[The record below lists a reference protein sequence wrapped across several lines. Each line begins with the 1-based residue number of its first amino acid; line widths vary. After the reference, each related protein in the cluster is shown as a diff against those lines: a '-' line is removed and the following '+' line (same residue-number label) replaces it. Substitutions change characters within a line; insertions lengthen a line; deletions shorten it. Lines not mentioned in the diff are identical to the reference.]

1 MAENVLESKEIS
13 EFQDVLDN
21 NLVNTEKTS
30 NKSLNII
37 TADQTLDIEGN
48 NSPSALNEDC
58 NVIIEEDEY
67 KNSTKKKSKHKSRSH
82 HNSSSSGSQ
91 KSSKENCSSKRS
103 SENRSR
109 STSPH
114 SNSNGSASIGAG
126 FIINKTSTT
135 PGSRSSCSSSMH
147 KSNSNVSSNAAQDT
161 GTVQDYTEFSST
173 GATFELGTPIDA
185 IASVESL
192 TEPSFIYGLSTSQV
206 ISGSPLLDALGQ
218 DKSFSSSSWRSR
230 EEPGVQRA
238 KKTSWYNALYPSYK
252 SRSEDFKKTFSN
264 LPSGERLIVEYSCA
278 IQKDILVHGRLYA
291 TVNYLCFYANIFRW
305 ETSVALKWK
314 DVNGLTKEKT
324 ALVIPNAIQVTT
336 DTDKHFFTSFAAR
349 DKTYMMLFKLWQNAL
364 LEQPASSADIWRWV
378 HSVYGD
384 ELGLTSEDEP
394 DYVSPFLTPEGSD
407 PTSKVGSVN
416 CSPPS
421 SKKGTPGVHHHL
433 HSTMSVPANL
443 RDAGEDLNP
452 DSFVKRSLMA
462 QINSVNE
469 ESGCAAPLNDDLS
482 DGGPHSL
489 IHAISAPSSVTE
501 DLLAHPIRKKSK
513 HLSDLSDNS
522 EDSELHSGHQLHHH
536 LSISQI
542 FGNSTDQIEIPDIE
556 LTLDKWRSTQEGR
569 ELTNEV
575 YPINVD
581 QLFTLLFTNSKFY
594 RDFHANRKTFDMSQT
609 QWSGK
614 TDNGGEKYREMSYTI
629 SLTHPMGPKHS
640 STNETQVMH
649 AESHPGR
656 QYIVDCEVVNGG
668 IPYADSF
675 YINVH
680 FYVSRVSDNES
691 RLNVMAAIKY
701 KKTVWGLVKTFIEK
715 NTWSGL
721 EDFYSNLAEALHVE
735 ISATKSKSGK
745 SRRKIKKNNKSV
757 PMSNGIRNGNISN
770 DDVDDETEDNSAS
783 LGVSKQI
790 HTNSS
795 QLTTQ
800 IRQSG
805 TSALNDTLVKFILI
819 LLCGLL
825 LANSVLFYKMWDL
838 EAKLGTPLT
847 NLEEVLISA
856 SKDKGGMEKA
866 NLIKILQR
874 QEAAH
879 QIELQKWHDLLGTAA
894 GLLKQTEE
902 SLTNLQKSIHPMT
915 LTKLQGL
922 LDLQPENELK
932 DDEIDNS
939 DQLTKS
945 STTPDRM

>member
-1 MAENVLESKEIS
+1 MEENQMSGSESNE
-13 EFQDVLDN
+13 LYN
-21 NLVNTEKTS
+21 S
-30 NKSLNII
+30 NKSGLNEVNADS
-37 TADQTLDIEGN
+37 TSETRSEEKEESLLNDQTSLRSDATSEN
-48 NSPSALNEDC
+48 F
-58 NVIIEEDEY
+58 EESEVVN
-67 KNSTKKKSKHKSRSH
+67 KPVAPIKRQKSREH
-82 HNSSSSGSQ
+82 HSSSGSSH
-91 KSSKENCSSKRS
+91 KSHISSRTSSKNH
-103 SENRSR
+103 SR
-109 STSPH
+109 SASPH
-114 SNSNGSASIGAG
+114 LNSTGTSTSGLPVSNSKVITAS
-126 FIINKTSTT
+126 
-135 PGSRSSCSSSMH
+135 SRSSSSSAGLVH
-147 KSNSNVSSNAAQDT
+147 KPSTCSNLSNLSSAQDPLE
-161 GTVQDYTEFSST
+161 YEYN
-173 GATFELGTPIDA
+173 APIDG
-185 IASVESL
+185 IAEVEGL
-192 TEPSFIYGLSTSQV
+192 NEPTFIYGLSHSSSV
-206 ISGSPLLDALGQ
+206 ISGSPLLDALG
-218 DKSFSSSSWRSR
+218 DSHFNKSWSSSG
-230 EEPGVQRA
+230 ETGVARA
-238 KKTSWYNALYPSYK
+238 KKTSWYNAVYPSYK
-252 SRSEDFKKTFSN
+252 SRSEDFKKIFTS
-264 LPSGERLIVEYSCA
+264 LPSSERLIVEYSCA

-452 DSFVKRSLMA
+452 DSFVKRSLVA

-513 HLSDLSDNS
+513 HLSDNS

-614 TDNGGEKYREMSYTI
+614 SDNGGEKYREMSYTI

-745 SRRKIKKNNKSV
+745 SRRKSRK
-757 PMSNGIRNGNISN
+757 
-770 DDVDDETEDNSAS
+770 T
-783 LGVSKQI
+783 
-790 HTNSS
+790 
-795 QLTTQ
+795 
-800 IRQSG
+800 
-805 TSALNDTLVKFILI
+805 
-819 LLCGLL
+819 
-825 LANSVLFYKMWDL
+825 
-838 EAKLGTPLT
+838 T
-847 NLEEVLISA
+847 NLYLCQ
-856 SKDKGGMEKA
+856 ME
-866 NLIKILQR
+866 
-874 QEAAH
+874 
-879 QIELQKWHDLLGTAA
+879 LG
-894 GLLKQTEE
+894 
-902 SLTNLQKSIHPMT
+902 
-915 LTKLQGL
+915 
-922 LDLQPENELK
+922 
-932 DDEIDNS
+932 
-939 DQLTKS
+939 
-945 STTPDRM
+945 